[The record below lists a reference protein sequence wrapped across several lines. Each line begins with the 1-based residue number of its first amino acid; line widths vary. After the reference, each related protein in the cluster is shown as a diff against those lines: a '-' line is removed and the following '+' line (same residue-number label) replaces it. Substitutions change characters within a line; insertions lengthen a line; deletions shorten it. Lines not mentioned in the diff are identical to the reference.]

1 MAAFTGHNIFP
12 GLRSVGLVPEA
23 LRAGLVVYTASALDA
38 LNSPVEE
45 SVAWAD
51 AVSHVTT
58 GDFEA
63 KIPIDITSLEGFQE
77 DKGRD
82 YEYKQV
88 DLMAIDVASVQFYL
102 ACSWKSALVEANVP
116 MANVANKGAQVI
128 AESRALKAQMAAT
141 VLMQGRPGGKA
152 LTYAQEGSPQGLT
165 LFNTAHLINPH
176 DITKGTFSNYWAAA
190 GKFDAAM
197 LKKIR
202 TYFRMVRGPS
212 SIIRT
217 LGLQLTEILIP
228 SHMEER
234 VRDVAISSVILQVAQ
249 VGGTAVA
256 GGVTNT
262 AAVSAGA
269 PWSFRVVPELDYDPY
284 LVAFRAAFLIANGRQ
299 PEPEELPDLL
309 IAISGTRPGAS
320 AVEMLAP
327 STAFVPRVNVLGIG
341 SEHEI
346 KTSEVAII
354 AKQRCGAAAGLPY
367 VCLRIEQT

>member
-1 MAAFTGHNIFP
+1 MAFTGHNIFP
-12 GLRSVGLVPEA
+12 GMRSVGLIPEV

-38 LNSPVEE
+38 LNSPVED

-77 DKGRD
+77 DTGRD
-82 YEYKQV
+82 YQYKQV
-88 DLMAIDVASVQFYL
+88 DMMAIDVASVPFYL
-102 ACSWKSALVEANVP
+102 ACSWKSALVEANMP

-128 AESRALKAQMAAT
+128 SESRALKAQMVAT

-152 LTYAQEGSPQGLT
+152 LTYPQEGHASGLS
-165 LFNTAHLINPH
+165 LFNTGHLINPH
-176 DITKGTFSNYWAAA
+176 DATKGTFSNYWANA
-190 GKFDAAM
+190 GKFDGAM

-212 SIIRT
+212 SSIRT
-217 LGLQLTEILIP
+217 LGLQLSEILIP

-234 VRDVAISSVILQVAQ
+234 VRDVAISGIVLDVRQ
-249 VGGTAVA
+249 VGGQAVA

-262 AAVSAGA
+262 ASVSVGS
-269 PWSFRVVPELDYDPY
+269 PWSFRVAPELDNDPY
-284 LVAFRAAFLIANGRQ
+284 LVAFRATWAAAHGGAQ
-299 PEPEELPDLL
+299 PAPEDLPDFL
-309 IAISGTRPGAS
+309 IAISNTRPGAA

-327 STAFVPRVNVLGIG
+327 SSAFVPRVSVLGIG

-367 VCLRIEQT
+367 VCLRIEET